1 MSNSHGE
8 WLDRIRGRQG
18 GRMTKAEAFES
29 IIRTIG
35 VMDYGKERWFAS
47 NGGWYDRYDGRW
59 IDNDE
64 LESRVQ
70 KALHDLGVEL
80 F

>member
-1 MSNSHGE
+1 
-8 WLDRIRGRQG
+8 
-18 GRMTKAEAFES
+18 MTKAEAFES

-59 IDNDE
+59 IDNEE

-70 KALHDLGVEL
+70 KVLHDLGVEL